1 MRPTSDPSD
10 PYAAA
15 LESVLRGVPYNSAT
29 EYLHW
34 YDKSDP
40 DPRHGVACI
49 HQTLYVAERAAAL
62 GAPEAAI
69 LQDMRH
75 IAAVFEDDGA
85 VIVLDPYLMHL
96 TPIVFPAE
104 EVRRGHCEVEV
115 DAAPV
120 RRDERGGAHPARLTA
135 VYRSSGEGYRIRLSY
150 SKYSVKN
157 GAHFLS
163 RHFTLRSE
171 NRFDFARFSADM
183 LALLTHP
190 EQNSVSIRAIVT
202 DAPGA
207 GGAADPA
214 DPAASAGSAVTAEA
228 IIPLKGFASCEFS
241 ARDIWLRSGQ
251 GVATPNGEGAAA
263 EAVWADL
270 ERTTGL
276 DRQDIEEHLVS
287 AAQVYQ
293 KIADHR
299 TELPDYHLQDA

>member
-1 MRPTSDPSD
+1 MTPTSD

-62 GAPEAAI
+62 GAPKAAI

-75 IAAVFEDDGA
+75 IAAVFEDGGA
-85 VIVLDPYLMHL
+85 VVVLDPYLMHL
-96 TPIVFPAE
+96 TPIVFPAD
-104 EVRRGHCEVEV
+104 EVRRGHSEVEV

-120 RRDERGGAHPARLTA
+120 RRDEQGGEHPARLAA

-171 NRFDFARFSADM
+171 NRFDFAVFSADM

-202 DAPGA
+202 DTAGA
-207 GGAADPA
+207 
-214 DPAASAGSAVTAEA
+214 AVTAEA
-228 IIPLKGFASCEFS
+228 IIPLKGFAECEFS
-241 ARDIWLRSGQ
+241 ARDVWLRSGQ
-251 GVATPNGEGAAA
+251 GVATPNGGGAAA
-263 EAVWADL
+263 EAVWTDL

-276 DRQDIEEHLVS
+276 GRQDIEEHLVS

-299 TELPDYHLQDA
+299 TELPDYRLQDA

>member
-1 MRPTSDPSD
+1 VTPTTD
-10 PYAAA
+10 PYTAA
-15 LESVLRGVPYNSAT
+15 LDSVLRGVPYNSAT

-34 YDKSDP
+34 YHKSDP

-62 GAPEAAI
+62 GAPKAAI

-75 IAAVFEDDGA
+75 IAAVFEDAGA
-85 VIVLDPYLMHL
+85 VVVLDPYLMHL
-96 TPIVFPAE
+96 TPIVFPAD
-104 EVRRGHCEVEV
+104 EVARGRSEIEV

-120 RRDERGGAHPARLTA
+120 RRDEQGGAHPARLSA
-135 VYRSSGEGYRIRLSY
+135 VYRSTAEGYRIRLSY
-150 SKYSVKN
+150 SKYSVRS

-163 RHFTLRSE
+163 RHFILRSE
-171 NRFDFARFSADM
+171 NRFDFAAFSADM

-202 DAPGA
+202 DPA
-207 GGAADPA
+207 GTGD
-214 DPAASAGSAVTAEA
+214 AVTAEA
-228 IIPLKGFASCEFS
+228 IIPLKEFAECEFS
-241 ARDIWLRSGQ
+241 ARDVWLRSGQ
-251 GVATPNGEGAAA
+251 GVATPNGSGAAA

-276 DRQDIEEHLVS
+276 GRQDIEEHLVS

>member
-1 MRPTSDPSD
+1 VTSTSD

-34 YDKSDP
+34 YHKSDP

-62 GAPEAAI
+62 GTPKAAI

-96 TPIVFPAE
+96 TPIVFPAD
-104 EVRRGHCEVEV
+104 EVRGGRSEVEV

-120 RRDERGGAHPARLTA
+120 RRDEQGGAHPARLTA

-202 DAPGA
+202 DTAQA
-207 GGAADPA
+207 ADAVGAAQA
-214 DPAASAGSAVTAEA
+214 EAAAGSAVTAEA
-228 IIPLKGFASCEFS
+228 IIPLKGFAECEFS

-251 GVATPNGEGAAA
+251 GVATPNGGGTAAD
-263 EAVWADL
+263 AVWADL

-276 DRQDIEEHLVS
+276 GRQDIEEHLVS

>member
-1 MRPTSDPSD
+1 MTPTTD
-10 PYAAA
+10 PYATA

-62 GAPEAAI
+62 GAPQAVI

-85 VIVLDPYLMHL
+85 VVVLDPYLMHL

-104 EVRRGHCEVEV
+104 AVARGHCEVEV

-120 RRDERGGAHPARLTA
+120 RRDEQGGEHPARLTA
-135 VYRSSGEGYRIRLSY
+135 VYRSSGDGYRIRLSY
-150 SKYSVKN
+150 AKYSVQN
-157 GAHFLS
+157 GAYFLS

-202 DAPGA
+202 DT
-207 GGAADPA
+207 AAR
-214 DPAASAGSAVTAEA
+214 AVTAEA
-228 IIPLKGFASCEFS
+228 IIPLKDFAECEFS

-251 GVATPNGEGAAA
+251 GVATRNGDGPASD
-263 EAVWADL
+263 AVWADL

-276 DRQDIEEHLVS
+276 GREDIEEHLVS

>member
-1 MRPTSDPSD
+1 MTPTTD

-15 LESVLRGVPYNSAT
+15 LDSVLRGVPYNSAT

-34 YDKSDP
+34 YHKSDP

-62 GAPEAAI
+62 GAPKAAI

-75 IAAVFEDDGA
+75 IAAVFEDAGA
-85 VIVLDPYLMHL
+85 VVVLDPYLMHL
-96 TPIVFPAE
+96 TPIVFPAD
-104 EVRRGHCEVEV
+104 EVARGHSEVEV

-120 RRDERGGAHPARLTA
+120 RRDEQGGTHPARLAA
-135 VYRSSGEGYRIRLSY
+135 VYRATGEGYRIRLSY
-150 SKYSVKN
+150 SKYSVRS

-171 NRFDFARFSADM
+171 NRFDFAAFSADM

-202 DAPGA
+202 G
-207 GGAADPA
+207 
-214 DPAASAGSAVTAEA
+214 PAAPAAGAEAAGAAVTAEA
-228 IIPLKGFASCEFS
+228 IIPLKDFAECEFS
-241 ARDIWLRSGQ
+241 AQDVWLRSGQ
-251 GVATPNGEGAAA
+251 GVATPNGSGAAA

-276 DRQDIEEHLVS
+276 GRQDIEEHLVS